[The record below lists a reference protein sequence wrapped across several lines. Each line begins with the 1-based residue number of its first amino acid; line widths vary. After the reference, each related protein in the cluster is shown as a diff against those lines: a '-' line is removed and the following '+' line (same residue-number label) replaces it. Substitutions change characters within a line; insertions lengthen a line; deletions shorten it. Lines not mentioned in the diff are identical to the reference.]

1 MTPSDRAKKAR
12 GRGRAAFVMQIEAI
26 KEHILRGELLMDIY
40 ADLSPFP
47 FGYEQ
52 FTKYVARYCLRE
64 VRMAQGAYVPPV
76 DTQPPAPPP
85 PAPVTPEPPAP
96 TPLTAGPKV
105 AAAPAQK
112 KFSVSPVL
120 PPKDQLV

>member
-1 MTPSDRAKKAR
+1 MKPSDEGQKVR
-12 GRGRAAFVMQIEAI
+12 GRGRAAFVMQLPLI
-26 KEHILRGELLMDIY
+26 KERILRGELLMDIY

-47 FGYEQ
+47 VQYSM
-52 FTKYVARYCLRE
+52 FTKYVNRYCHRE
-64 VRMAQGAYVPPV
+64 MKLALGATLPPDQVVVPP
-76 DTQPPAPPP
+76 QPSTPVEPPMTAPPI
-85 PAPVTPEPPAP
+85 
-96 TPLTAGPKV
+96 PLTAGPKV